1 MNRLWI
7 KTITILMVTILLS
20 GLTGCQS
27 DDTSK
32 KDTVKEKTPLREYT
46 PYVQPEYDM
55 PVILLI
61 EDDYRQAFMCA
72 SMKAFKGGATY
83 NGIPAMAM
91 SSSRMEQEMQEN
103 GHATTIEGYRI
114 VAKTDEYLLEASKA
128 LGTDEDYISGIWIQ
142 FFGMDKD
149 DFDWTVV
156 DKLNEEASLGI
167 SKEIFGK
174 SPYDMFDILGINDD
188 MLNWL
193 INKEDMSTY
202 WYDDDKQF
210 WYISYSE
217 SMTTTNGGENRY
229 KFTLSMTRSGLDV
242 EENIFIAFDPNYVMT
257 INYKTNYLTEDQ
269 LARRD
274 ADYNE
279 WLASQNK

>member
-103 GHATTIEGYRI
+103 GHATNIEGYRI

-128 LGTDEDYISGIWIQ
+128 LGTDEDYISGIWLQ
-142 FFGMDKD
+142 FFDMDKD

-156 DKLNEEASLGI
+156 DKLNEEVSLGI

-193 INKEDMSTY
+193 VNKEDMSTY

-217 SMTTTNGGENRY
+217 SQTTTNSGENRY
-229 KFTLSMTRSGLDV
+229 KFTLSMTRSGLNV

-269 LARRD
+269 LARRE

-279 WLASQNK
+279 WLASQN